1 MKYRRLTLKLSGEAL
16 RGSNG
21 DLFDATVVQSISRQ
35 VQDIVDL
42 GAQVAIIVGGGN
54 VFRGRD
60 IESSKSAFTL
70 NRVTADH
77 IGMLGTVIN
86 ALVFRDAL
94 LELDVQATVYTPSA
108 INGVTRAYEVSAVD
122 AELSSGSVALCAGG
136 TGNPLFT
143 TDTAA
148 TLRAVELGCDVL
160 LKATMVDGVFDRDP
174 NAHADANR
182 FDVLSYDEAIARRLE
197 VMDVAAFAMCRDHNL
212 PLIVY
217 RLAHPNAL
225 KSVVTGSKVGT
236 LVCNATQG

>member
-16 RGSNG
+16 LGRTG
-21 DLFDATVVQSISRQ
+21 DLFDATVVQSITRQ
-35 VQDIVDL
+35 VLDIVEL

-54 VFRGRD
+54 IFRGRNIAAFD
-60 IESSKSAFTL
+60 SSFALS
-70 NRVTADH
+70 RVTADH

-94 LELDVQATVYTPSA
+94 IEAGGQAAVYTPSA
-108 INGVTRAYEVSAVD
+108 INGVTHAYDVSVVD
-122 AELSSGSVALCAGG
+122 AHLKSGAVAFCAGG

-174 NAHADANR
+174 QTHDDANR
-182 FDVLSYDEAIARRLE
+182 YDELSYDEAIARRLE

-212 PLIVY
+212 PLVVY
-217 RLAHPNAL
+217 RLSQPNAL
-225 KSVVTGSKVGT
+225 TDIVSGSKVGT
-236 LVCNATQG
+236 LVFNMT